1 MNNQNQWQVNSIA
14 ESKHEPQRM
23 EIFIFTLRGFM
34 LKQGNAGDFS
44 NYTEKGEEQSKR
56 GEITK

>member
-34 LKQGNAGDFS
+34 LKQVNAGGFS